1 MAAKRRITFV
11 TTALSDGG
19 AENQLVYL
27 ATQLQ
32 ARGGWD
38 ARVIS
43 MLAPKAYTE
52 KLLSAGIPVVSLG
65 MRRGIPDPRAM
76 LKLAALLRRTQPQ
89 IVHSHM
95 VHANLLARVTRLL
108 YRVPVLIST
117 AHNIDEGPDK
127 RTTSAVGRV
136 FAGSRRVASSRWR
149 ERGYRLTDPLCDL
162 TTNVSQAA
170 VERYIQIGAVPR
182 AKIRFVPNGVD
193 TAQFRPDPI
202 ARERV
207 RRELGLEER
216 FVWLAVARFED
227 AKDHRTMIRAFAT
240 LGRSHPAALL
250 LLIGQGT
257 LEPASKALA
266 ASLGL
271 EDRVRFLGV
280 RWDVP
285 DLMNGADAYVMSS
298 AWEGLPMVL
307 LEAAAVGLPI
317 VATDVG
323 GNSEIVVDG
332 ETGFVVPPRDPTTLA
347 RAMDQLAILP
357 ADERRR
363 LGERGRA
370 RVGTQYSL
378 ERVIDQWEELY
389 RTFLARKGIGG
400 RRGGAVGSEGWR
412 A

>member
-1 MAAKRRITFV
+1 MAEKRRITFV

-32 ARGGWD
+32 ARGCWD

-65 MRRGIPDPRAM
+65 MRRGIPDPRAA
-76 LKLAALLRRTQPQ
+76 LKLAALLHRTQPQ

-127 RTTSAVGRV
+127 RTPSVAGRV
-136 FAGSRRVASSRWR
+136 FAGSGRVASSRWR

-170 VERYIQIGAVPR
+170 VDRYIQVGAVPR

-193 TAQFRPDPI
+193 TAQFRPDSA

-207 RRELGLEER
+207 RRDLGLEAH
-216 FVWLAVARFED
+216 FVWLAVARFEE
-227 AKDHRTMIRAFAT
+227 AKDHGTMIRAFAT
-240 LGRSHPAALL
+240 LVRSHPAALL
-250 LLIGQGT
+250 LMIGQGT

-317 VATDVG
+317 VTTDVG
-323 GNSEIVVDG
+323 GNSEIVSDG

-347 RAMDQLAILP
+347 RAMDQLATLP
-357 ADERRR
+357 IDERRR
-363 LGERGRA
+363 IGERGRA
-370 RVGTQYSL
+370 RVGAQYSL
-378 ERVIDQWEELY
+378 DRVVDQWEALY
-389 RTFLARKGIGG
+389 QDFLARKGSGG
-400 RRGGAVGSEGWR
+400 RRGDAVASDGWR
-412 A
+412 S